1 MNRNSMR
8 LIITFILLFVV
19 SSGFGQSKEETQEWI
34 AQKIH
39 FYSYKDASSIN
50 SYKLRFENSQI
61 IINNL
66 FKRTLPS
73 TEETYVVTYHVP
85 INDILSIKF
94 EDKEKS
100 SWLVIETKSG
110 EETIK
115 YIPPLFVKKKKKN
128 GFSHPDIFPVIALID
143 PELTYSMSRS
153 VIINTGLDALA
164 HSIEAYLSDLSFD
177 LNDHIALEAIKII
190 IDNIENA
197 VEKGKKAMNKMAY
210 AAMLGGMVIS
220 HSSTILPHIMGYPLT
235 TYHGLPHGRACI
247 ILQPTFINF
256 LKSKKLLTLKTRVL
270 DELFTHK
277 GGLENFIKSFG
288 VSTKLSDY
296 GIAESELENFA
307 KQTILRSDVKITP
320 GNITKKVILDIYRN
334 AL

>member
-1 MNRNSMR
+1 
-8 LIITFILLFVV
+8 
-19 SSGFGQSKEETQEWI
+19 
-34 AQKIH
+34 
-39 FYSYKDASSIN
+39 
-50 SYKLRFENSQI
+50 
-61 IINNL
+61 
-66 FKRTLPS
+66 
-73 TEETYVVTYHVP
+73 
-85 INDILSIKF
+85 
-94 EDKEKS
+94 
-100 SWLVIETKSG
+100 
-110 EETIK
+110 
-115 YIPPLFVKKKKKN
+115 
-128 GFSHPDIFPVIALID
+128 
-143 PELTYSMSRS
+143 
-153 VIINTGLDALA
+153 
-164 HSIEAYLSDLSFD
+164 
-177 LNDHIALEAIKII
+177 
-190 IDNIENA
+190 
-197 VEKGKKAMNKMAY
+197 
-210 AAMLGGMVIS
+210 
-220 HSSTILPHIMGYPLT
+220 MGYPLT